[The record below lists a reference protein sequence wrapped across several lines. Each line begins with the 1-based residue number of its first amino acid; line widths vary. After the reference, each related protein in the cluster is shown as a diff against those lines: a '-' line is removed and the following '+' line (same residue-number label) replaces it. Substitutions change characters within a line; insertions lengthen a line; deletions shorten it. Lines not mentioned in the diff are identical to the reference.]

1 MTRTIATLA
10 MLFTLGLAGCAGQ
23 RTIYLALSPTSG
35 PRFHT
40 RGAAIAVAH
49 VLMPPT
55 IDRIYLTTATG
66 PNTRDVSRRARWTAP
81 LAGQAQAI
89 LARDLA
95 RRLPERR
102 VAMPGD
108 PVPRAALLVHVEVTD
123 FMPHPGHVVLAA
135 DWRGVRAGK
144 AVAAG
149 RVRLVERCG
158 TKPAAE
164 AHAMSVALGRLADRI
179 AARLSR

>member
-23 RTIYLALSPTSG
+23 RTTYLALSPTSG
-35 PRFHT
+35 PTFHA
-40 RGAAIAVAH
+40 RGPAIAVAH
-49 VLMPPT
+49 VPMPPT
-55 IDRIYLTTATG
+55 IDRIYLTTETG
-66 PNTRDVSRRARWTAP
+66 PNTRAVSRRARWTAP

-95 RRLPERR
+95 RRLPERH
-102 VAMPGD
+102 VTMPGD
-108 PVPRAALLVHVEVTD
+108 PVPHAAVMVHVGVTE

-149 RVRLVERCG
+149 RVRIVEHCG